1 MASRTKSGTRR
12 DARRRAGGQPP
23 SARRVERV
31 RRMLARRGMP
41 RVEMS
46 LILAATGA
54 AGFVAS
60 FVMLRFG
67 LSAMWLRYGLAVL
80 FAYAVFLLL
89 LRIWLYLHGRE
100 PKGNAS
106 DYVLDMVPHD
116 LGGASRVA
124 DASAF
129 GGGGD
134 FGGAGAGGSWDGGM
148 SAGAQHAAPSFDA
161 GGASA
166 GSVGGGAGGGGG
178 ASGGGGGSDVLSG
191 LDIFDADS
199 EGCVFF
205 LLALALVV
213 AGTLAALYVV
223 YAAPLLLAE
232 ILVEGVLLS
241 GLYRGMKRARR
252 GGGGDWLGAA
262 VRRTWLAVLLT
273 LVTFSAAGYFL
284 QRAAPRSRSI
294 GEAWKMVVAD

>member
-1 MASRTKSGTRR
+1 M
-12 DARRRAGGQPP
+12 P
-23 SARRVERV
+23 ARRVERV
-31 RRMLARRGMP
+31 RRMLVRRGWP

-54 AGFVAS
+54 AGFLAS
-60 FVMLRFG
+60 FVMLRLG
-67 LSAMWLRYGLAVL
+67 LSVMWLRYALAVL
-80 FAYAVFLLL
+80 LAYTVFLLL
-89 LRIWLYLHGRE
+89 LRVWLLLHSRE
-100 PKGNAS
+100 PLGDMAGDLLDLTPGDFSGGVTTATDAPAS
-106 DYVLDMVPHD
+106 
-116 LGGASRVA
+116 S
-124 DASAF
+124 F

-134 FGGAGAGGSWDGGM
+134 FGGGGPGGSWSGGL
-148 SAGAQHAAPSFDA
+148 SAGVRPAVPCVDA
-161 GGASA
+161 GGA
-166 GSVGGGAGGGGG
+166 GVGGGSSG
-178 ASGGGGGSDVLSG
+178 SGGSSGVGSALSDI
-191 LDIFDADS
+191 DIFDADS

-252 GGGGDWLGAA
+252 GGGDWLGAA
-262 VRRTWLAVLLT
+262 FRRTWLPVLLT

-284 QRAAPRSRSI
+284 QRAAPRARSI
-294 GEAWKMVVAD
+294 GEAWRMVTSD

>member
-1 MASRTKSGTRR
+1 
-12 DARRRAGGQPP
+12 
-23 SARRVERV
+23 
-31 RRMLARRGMP
+31 MLLRRGMP

-60 FVMLRFG
+60 FLMLRLG

-89 LRIWLYLHGRE
+89 LRIWLYLHSRE
-100 PKGNAS
+100 PKGNVS
-106 DYVLDMVPHD
+106 DYALDITPHD
-116 LGGASRVA
+116 LVGRGLTADTPASV
-124 DASAF
+124 F

-134 FGGAGAGGSWDGGM
+134 FGGAGAGGSWEGGT
-148 SAGAQHAAPSFDA
+148 SAGVQHAAPSFE
-161 GGASA
+161 A
-166 GSVGGGAGGGGG
+166 GSVGGGS
-178 ASGGGGGSDVLSG
+178 SGGGGGSGGLSG

-262 VRRTWLAVLLT
+262 FRRTWLAVLLT

-284 QRAAPRSRSI
+284 QRAAPRARSF
-294 GEAWKMVVAD
+294 GEAWRMVGTDR

>member
-1 MASRTKSGTRR
+1 MTARTKSAAGRG
-12 DARRRAGGQPP
+12 ARRRPQEPP
-23 SARRVERV
+23 AARRVERV
-31 RRMLARRGMP
+31 RRLLVRRGRP

-60 FVMLRFG
+60 FAMLHLG
-67 LSAMWLRYGLAVL
+67 LSLMWLRYGLAVL
-80 FAYAVFLLL
+80 FAYAVFLML
-89 LRIWLYLHGRE
+89 LRIWLYLHSRE
-100 PKGNAS
+100 PKGDVS
-106 DYVLDMVPHD
+106 DYLLDLVPSDFSILSHTPEAAAD
-116 LGGASRVA
+116 TFGGGA
-124 DASAF
+124 DF
-129 GGGGD
+129 GGGGP
-134 FGGAGAGGSWDGGM
+134 GGSWDGGV
-148 SAGAQHAAPSFDA
+148 SAGVQHVAAPCDV
-161 GGASA
+161 GGAA
-166 GSVGGGAGGGGG
+166 VG
-178 ASGGGGGSDVLSG
+178 SGGGGSSGGGVLSN

-205 LLALALVV
+205 LLALALIV

-241 GLYRGMKRARR
+241 GLYRGMKSARR
-252 GGGGDWLGAA
+252 GGGGDWIGAA

-284 QRAAPRSRSI
+284 QRAAPRARSI
-294 GEAWKMVVAD
+294 GEAWRMVSTD

>member
-1 MASRTKSGTRR
+1 
-12 DARRRAGGQPP
+12 
-23 SARRVERV
+23 
-31 RRMLARRGMP
+31 MLLRRGWP

-54 AGFVAS
+54 AGLLAS
-60 FVMLRFG
+60 FLLLRLG

-80 FAYAVFLLL
+80 VAYGVFLLL
-89 LRIWLYLHGRE
+89 LCAWLLLHRRE
-100 PKGNAS
+100 PLS
-106 DYVLDMVPHD
+106 DAWGD
-116 LGGASRVA
+116 LLNLTPDGPGGASVAA
-124 DASAF
+124 DAPASTF
-129 GGGGD
+129 GGGAD
-134 FGGAGAGGSWDGGM
+134 FAGAGTGGSWDAGVSSGM
-148 SAGAQHAAPSFDA
+148 QSAVPQVNA
-161 GGASA
+161 GGV
-166 GSVGGGAGGGGG
+166 GVGGG
-178 ASGGGGGSDVLSG
+178 SGGGGGGGGSGALSG

-252 GGGGDWLGAA
+252 GGGDWLGAA

-284 QRAAPRSRSI
+284 QRAAPRARSI
-294 GEAWKMVVAD
+294 GEAWRMVGTER